1 MIQLKNSKLEN
12 EIGNIN
18 FSYLFSTKDRSNL
31 EMYFKLKDK
40 YEYSLSDEEINDLK
54 NKTLTEFGYYDVVIV
69 PETKGKHLHNIAKHI
84 GKNVVIV
91 KKRDKADIIEDLLSQ
106 KMMKNEK
113 TSLLSSLEEM
123 DVVQINKIKGNQ
135 RKRFRN
141 ILFEEINLPN
151 IENKKVLLLDDSV
164 FSGETLIAL
173 KESLNINCDVRV
185 LFSKF

>member
-1 MIQLKNSKLEN
+1 MKNSKLEN
-12 EIGNIN
+12 EIGNID
-18 FSYLFSTKDRSNL
+18 FSYLFSTKDRANL

-40 YEYSLSDEEINDLK
+40 YEYSLSDEEVNELK
-54 NKTLTEFGYYDVVIV
+54 NKALTEFGSYDIVIV
-69 PETKGKHLHNIAKHI
+69 PETKGKHLHNIAEHI

-91 KKRDKADIIEDLLSQ
+91 KKRDKTDIIEDLLSQ

-113 TSLLSSLEEM
+113 ISLLSSLEEM